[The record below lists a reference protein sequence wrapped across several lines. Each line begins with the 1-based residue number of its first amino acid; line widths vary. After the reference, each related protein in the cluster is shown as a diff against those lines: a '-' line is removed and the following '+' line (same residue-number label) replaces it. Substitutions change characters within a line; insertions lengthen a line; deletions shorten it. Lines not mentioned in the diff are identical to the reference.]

1 MEKFKQ
7 PHALRAKKKLF
18 SLFLCLLINALLI
31 QALISSYSR
40 SELSTAAYKFT
51 RVLEHC
57 QALFVSDLDKNGKD
71 DAVAIYSYEPNPYH
85 KNIKAFS
92 PFLPT
97 GLLRFSYFWEGL
109 IHANETLL
117 QPLDLDED
125 GEVEIP
131 LLSVQDEKLI
141 LKLFDIKGNIKNI
154 LNFPC
159 QLEPG
164 QVIFRALFVDLN
176 NDSYKEMVTP
186 VISSYSA
193 APRGIAVWDME
204 KKELLWQFPMGCMPD
219 IVQVMDTDQDGFK
232 EILVGGRAPHNGVY
246 ANGTDDDHSY
256 VFTLDNKGQ
265 LRWRQVL
272 GGYFTRMSIKNFD
285 IDADG
290 ELELIVT
297 KACDREIDPEPG
309 EIRIIQASNG
319 ETERLIND
327 SASYSEIYLLP
338 EKNRPAS
345 LVVGNSRGEVVLFD
359 NQLHRLKNVE
369 LAHPAIIRGIAK
381 LGRQN
386 EEYNI
391 FVQAGF
397 TSFYIL
403 GQKLNILLRSSL
415 NYFWEIEDVNFLPLS
430 NQEEGAGLLNADF
443 LYLLRREAQ
452 PFLFW
457 LGRLIKSHFLFH
469 IFIFFLFNFL
479 IIALLRLPKN
489 TSAVSPPRIESEWL
503 EQAQE
508 IAHRMKNHM
517 FTIQLEGEKLNLLTQ
532 RGDETSYR
540 QVIGPATQ
548 SILEDVKE
556 LNKLSRVLMKLLTP
570 KTLEL
575 RSTDINSLIQRIV
588 AKYQE
593 LLKEKT
599 EFILDLDKEANAI
612 LVDQEQI
619 EEALTNFVINAIDAL
634 PEGGQ
639 ITIRTSVIY
648 SPLRRK
654 KKTLEIEIE
663 DNGVGIPED
672 KLKDIFKPYFST
684 KKNGFGIGL
693 TMAQRIIKA
702 HDGRI
707 SVHSR
712 EGVGTK
718 FAIMIPW
725 KEK

>member
-1 MEKFKQ
+1 MEKIKQ
-7 PHALRAKKKLF
+7 PQGLFPKKKLF
-18 SLFLCLLINALLI
+18 SLFLWIAINALLI

-40 SELSTAAYKFT
+40 SELSAAAYKFT
-51 RVLEHC
+51 RLLERCHV
-57 QALFVSDLDKNGKD
+57 LFVSDLDKNGKD
-71 DAVAIYSYEPNPYH
+71 DAVVIYSHEPNPYH
-85 KNIKAFS
+85 KNIKALS

-97 GLLRFSYFWEGL
+97 GLLRFSYFWEG
-109 IHANETLL
+109 IIPANESLL
-117 QPLDLDED
+117 QPIDLDED

-131 LLSVQDEKLI
+131 LLGVQDKKLI
-141 LKLFDIKGNIKNI
+141 LKLLDIKGNIKNI

-159 QLEPG
+159 QLEPA
-164 QVIFRALFVDLN
+164 QVIFRALFADLN
-176 NDSYKEMVTP
+176 NDSYKEMITP
-186 VISSYSA
+186 VQSNYSKS
-193 APRGIAVWDME
+193 PRGIAVWDMK

-219 IVQVMDTDQDGFK
+219 IVQVIDIDQNGLK

-272 GGYFTRMSIKNFD
+272 GGYFTRMSIINLD

-309 EIRIIQASNG
+309 EIRIIKASNG

-359 NQLHRLKNVE
+359 NQLHRLKNIE
-369 LAHPAIIRGIAK
+369 LAQPAIVKGVAK
-381 LGRQN
+381 LGRQ
-386 EEYNI
+386 EKEYNI

-397 TSFYIL
+397 TNFYIL
-403 GQKLNILLRSSL
+403 GQKLNVLSRSSL
-415 NYFWEIEDVNFLPLS
+415 NYFWEIEAVRFFPLA
-430 NQEEGAGLLNADF
+430 NQEEAAGLLNADF
-443 LYLLRREAQ
+443 LYLLRREHR
-452 PFLFW
+452 PFFFW

-469 IFIFFLFNFL
+469 LFIFFLFNFL

-489 TSAVSPPRIESEWL
+489 TSAFPSPRIESEWL

-508 IAHRMKNHM
+508 IAHRMKNYM

-532 RGDETSYR
+532 RGEETSHQ
-540 QVIGPATQ
+540 QVIAPATQ

-556 LNKLSRVLMKLLTP
+556 LNRLSRVLMKLLTP

-575 RSTDINSLIQRIV
+575 RSSDINSLVQRIV

-593 LLKEKT
+593 LLKEKIK
-599 EFILDLDKEANAI
+599 FILDLDKEATAI

-619 EEALTNFVINAIDAL
+619 EEALTNLVINAIDAL

-684 KKNGFGIGL
+684 KKNGLGIGL
-693 TMAQRIIKA
+693 TMAERIIKA

-725 KEK
+725 REK